1 VWRMQGAKRRKKGR
15 VIGGMIMSIR
25 KDLKIKKGEREE
37 KEDIIVRRIK
47 YGKGNLRIWDICE
60 WGYGEEIRRVEGMEE
75 REEGVKT
82 IIGGNLNAKTGRE
95 GG

>member
-1 VWRMQGAKRRKKGR
+1 VENARGKKKEKGESNRRDDYEHKKGF
-15 VIGGMIMSIR
+15 G
-25 KDLKIKKGEREE
+25 DIKKGEREE